1 MLIPLSWVTGTT
13 FANPYVILEPVPCMG
28 RTRREALAAGLAGVG
43 ALSLAG
49 CLSSPDASGVSVL
62 AAGSLQVALEER
74 FRDRVDV
81 DLTLEARGSA
91 ACARMVRE
99 GIRDPDVLAL
109 ADPKLFAGLAERYTA
124 FATNALVVAYN
135 PESDGGAIADAARAY
150 DPLLD
155 ADLRLGRTDPDTDP
169 LGYRTLFSLGL
180 AEDHWGRPYT
190 DALDRSQILQE
201 TALLSAFETGALDA
215 AITYRNMAV
224 DHDVPFRELP
234 PELNLSAPKF
244 AETYASQ
251 SYETPDGRTVRG
263 APISYGAT
271 ARSEDAAVAE
281 VFDELV
287 AAEWLGT
294 GFTVPQ
300 SYPTAADV
308 NPGGSA

>member
-1 MLIPLSWVTGTT
+1 
-13 FANPYVILEPVPCMG
+13 MG
-28 RTRREALAAGLAGVG
+28 RTRREALAAGLASAG

-49 CLSSPDASGVSVL
+49 CLSSADTDGVSVL

-109 ADPKLFAGLAERYTA
+109 ADPVLFEGLAKRYTA
-124 FATNALVVAYN
+124 FATNALVIAYN
-135 PESDGGAIADAARAY
+135 PDGPGATVADAERAY

-155 ADLRLGRTDPDTDP
+155 TALRLGRTDPETDP

-180 AEDHWGRPYT
+180 AEVYWGRPYT
-190 DALDRSQILQE
+190 DALESSQILQE

-224 DHDVPFRELP
+224 DHDVEFRELP
-234 PELNLSAPKF
+234 PRLNLSAPAF
-244 AETYASQ
+244 ADEYATQ
-251 SYETPDGRTVRG
+251 TYETPAGKVVTG
-263 APISYGAT
+263 SPISYGAT
-271 ARSEDAAVAE
+271 ARSEGAAVAE

-287 AAEWLGT
+287 GADWLGR
-294 GFTVPQ
+294 GFTVPG
-300 SYPTAADV
+300 SYPTAAEVDGEG
-308 NPGGSA
+308 PP

>member
-1 MLIPLSWVTGTT
+1 
-13 FANPYVILEPVPCMG
+13 MG
-28 RTRREALAAGLAGVG
+28 RTRREALTAGLAGVG
-43 ALSLAG
+43 ALSLSG
-49 CLSSPDASGVSVL
+49 CLSSPDTSGASVL

-74 FRDRVDV
+74 FRDQVDV

-109 ADPKLFAGLAERYTA
+109 ADPVLFTGVAERYTA

-135 PESDGGAIADAARAY
+135 PESDGAAIAEAERAY

-155 ADLRLGRTDPDTDP
+155 TDLRLGRTDPETDP
-169 LGYRTLFSLGL
+169 LGYRTLFSLRL
-180 AEDHWGRPYT
+180 AENHWGRPYS
-190 DALDRSQILQE
+190 DALDRSQILPE

-215 AITYRNMAV
+215 AIAYRNMAV
-224 DHDVPFRELP
+224 DHDVQFRELP
-234 PELNLSAPKF
+234 PELNLSAPRF
-244 AETYASQ
+244 AEEYASQ
-251 SYETPDGRTVRG
+251 SYETPDGRIVSG

-271 ARSEDAAVAE
+271 ARSAGSAVAE

-287 AAEWLGT
+287 SADWLGT

-300 SYPTAADV
+300 SYPTTADV
-308 NPGGSA
+308 GADGSA

>member
-1 MLIPLSWVTGTT
+1 
-13 FANPYVILEPVPCMG
+13 MG
-28 RTRREALAAGLAGVG
+28 RTRREALAAGAAGLG
-43 ALSLAG
+43 SLSLAG
-49 CLSSPDASGVSVL
+49 CLTSVDSGVSLL

-109 ADPKLFAGLAERYTA
+109 ADPALFAGLAERYTA

-135 PESDGGAIADAARAY
+135 PDTVGAAVRDAERAY

-155 ADLRLGRTDPDTDP
+155 AELRLGRTDPETDP

-180 AEDHWGRPYT
+180 AEEHWDRPYT
-190 DALDRSQILQE
+190 DALADSQVLQE

-215 AITYRNMAV
+215 AVTYRNMAV

-234 PELNLSAPKF
+234 PELDLSAPQF
-244 AETYASQ
+244 AEFYGSQ
-251 SYETPDGRTVRG
+251 SYEMPAGRTVTG
-263 APISYGAT
+263 SPISYGA
-271 ARSEDAAVAE
+271 AMLAEDRAVAD
-281 VFDELV
+281 VFEALV
-287 AAEWLGT
+287 GAEWLGD
-294 GFTVPQ
+294 GFTVPR
-300 SYPTAADV
+300 SYPTVSDV
-308 NPGGSA
+308 GAESPG

>member
-1 MLIPLSWVTGTT
+1 
-13 FANPYVILEPVPCMG
+13 MG
-28 RTRREALAAGLAGVG
+28 RTRREALAGGVASVG

-49 CLSSPDASGVSVL
+49 CLSSADDGGVSVL

-81 DLTLEARGSA
+81 DFSLEARGSA

-109 ADPKLFAGLAERYTA
+109 ADPVLFSGLAERYTA

-135 PESDGGAIADAARAY
+135 PEGAGGAIADAERAY

-155 ADLRLGRTDPDTDP
+155 SDLRLGRTDPETDP

-180 AEDHWGRPYT
+180 AEDQWGRPYT
-190 DALDRSQILQE
+190 NALDNSQVLQE

-224 DHDVPFRELP
+224 DHDVQFRELP
-234 PELNLSAPKF
+234 PVLNLSAPRFTEK
-244 AETYASQ
+244 YASAA
-251 SYETPDGRTVRG
+251 YETPDGRTVRG
-263 APISYGAT
+263 APINYGAT
-271 ARSEDAAVAE
+271 ARSEGDGVAAVFE
-281 VFDELV
+281 DLV
-287 AAEWLGT
+287 GADWLGT
-294 GFTVPQ
+294 GFTVPR

-308 NPGGSA
+308 GADGPA